1 MSIINSILKA
11 FVGDKS
17 EKDVKAIQPIITKVK
32 SFESALQ
39 ALSHD
44 ELRAKTAEFK
54 AKIQQARADKD
65 AKIASLKQDAEQTQ
79 DIDAREDIYAEI
91 DKIEKEA
98 YEISEKVLNEIL
110 PEAFAVVKETAR
122 RFKDNTTIT
131 VTATP
136 KDREL
141 SATKS
146 YIAIE
151 GDNATWA
158 NSWNAAGKAITWDMI
173 HYDVQ
178 LIGGV
183 VLHQGKIAEMQTGE
197 GKTLVATLPLYLNA
211 LTGNGVHLVTV
222 NDYLAKRDSTWKAPL
237 FEFHGLTVDC
247 IDNHQPNSPERRK
260 AYEADITYGTNNEFG
275 FDYLRDN
282 MAHAPEDLVQRKHNY
297 AIVDEV
303 DSVLIDDA
311 RTPLIIS
318 GPVPQGDRHE
328 FLELKPKVENL
339 VTLQRKL
346 ATDCLTE
353 AKRLFK
359 EGNTK
364 DAGFNLYRS
373 YRALPKSKALIK
385 FLSEEGVKQLLQK
398 TENYYMQ
405 DNNREMPKID
415 EALYFVIEE
424 KNNQVELTD
433 NGIQFLSTDTDSQ
446 FFVLPDIGSG
456 IAQIEKE
463 NLSPEEAAE
472 KKEELFRDFS
482 VKSERIHTLTQLLK
496 AYTLFEKDTEYVIM
510 DNKVMIVDEQT
521 GRIMDGR
528 RYSDGLHQA
537 IEAKENVKIE
547 AATQTFATITLQNYF
562 RMYNKL
568 GGMTGTASTEAGEFW
583 EIYKLDV
590 VEIPTNRPIARKDKD
605 DLIYRTVREKFNAVI
620 EDVVQLS
627 NAGRPVLIG
636 TTSVEISELLSRML
650 KLRGI
655 QHNVLN
661 AKMHKSEAEIVAE
674 AGKPGV
680 VTIATNMAGRGTDIK
695 LSDEV
700 KKAGGLAIIGTE
712 RHDSRRVDRQLRGR
726 AGRQGDVGSSQFYV
740 SLEDNLMR
748 LFGSERVAK
757 VMDRIGLK
765 EGEVIQH
772 SMMTK
777 SIERAQKKVEENNF
791 GVRKRLLEYDD
802 VMNAQREVVYKRR
815 RHALHGERLKVDIA
829 NMMYDT
835 CELVVEQNKLADDF
849 KNFEFELIRYFS
861 ISAPVTPAEF
871 AKLSAREI
879 TGKTYKAVLA
889 HYEEKIARDA
899 REAYPIIKNVY
910 ENNNGQYQRIIVPF
924 SDGIKS
930 LNVVT
935 DLEKAYTTE
944 GRSLVADFE
953 KNITLA
959 IVDEAWK
966 KHLRK
971 MDELKQSVQLAVHEQ
986 KDPLL
991 IYKFEAFNLFKKMI
1005 DDVNKEVISFL
1016 FKGDLP
1022 SHNTSEIQEAKQV
1035 QQKENYTESKEDLD
1049 SEDTAA
1055 QARRAGEMASQ
1066 RPQVTE
1072 TITREMPKINRN
1084 DTVTIK
1090 HVMSGKSETMKYKKA
1105 ESMLA
1110 SGEWVLVNE

>member
-1 MSIINSILKA
+1 LKA

-17 EKDVKAIQPIITKVK
+17 EKDVKAIQPLISKVK
-32 SFESALQ
+32 SFEGALQ

-54 AKIQQARADKD
+54 TKIQNARADKD

-98 YEISEKVLNEIL
+98 YETSEKVLNEIL

-122 RFKDNTTIT
+122 RFKENTSIT

-222 NDYLAKRDSTWKAPL
+222 NDYLARRDSTWKAPL

-260 AYEADITYGTNNEFG
+260 AYNADITYGTNNEFG

-359 EGNTK
+359 DGNTK

-433 NGIQFLSTDTDSQ
+433 NGIQFLSSDTDAQ
-446 FFVLPDIGSG
+446 FFVLPDIGTG
-456 IAQIEKE
+456 IAQIERE

-496 AYTLFEKDTEYVIM
+496 AYSLFEKDTEYVIM

-547 AATQTFATITLQNYF
+547 AATQTFATVTLQNYF
-562 RMYNKL
+562 RMYSKL

-590 VEIPTNRPIARKDKD
+590 VEIPTNRPMARKDKD

-650 KLRGI
+650 KIRGI

-695 LSDEV
+695 LSEEV

-726 AGRQGDVGSSQFYV
+726 AGRQGDIGSSQFYV

-835 CELVVEQNKLADDF
+835 CELVVEQNKLAEDF

-871 AKLSAREI
+871 SKLSAREI
-879 TGKTYKAVLA
+879 TGKAYKAVLA

-910 ENNNGQYQRIIVPF
+910 ENNNGQYQRIVVPF

-935 DLEKAYTTE
+935 DLEKAYSSE
-944 GRSLVADFE
+944 GKSLVADFE

-1022 SHNTSEIQEAKQV
+1022 SHNSSDIQEAKQLK
-1035 QQKENYTESKEDLD
+1035 QKQNYIETKEDLD

-1055 QARRAGEMASQ
+1055 QAKRAGEMASQ